1 MQNLVE
7 TAKQAGSFKTLVK
20 AIQAAGLEEVL
31 SGKEA
36 YTVCAPN
43 DAAFAAL
50 PAGTLERL
58 MGNREELVNILKYH
72 VVTGRHRSD
81 EVRKLASVRSLQ
93 GKELPVQVKG
103 NELWIGE
110 ARVIQ
115 PDIEATNG
123 IIHVMDKVLIPK

>member
-31 SGKEA
+31 SGIEA

-58 MGNREELVNILKYH
+58 MGNREELVNVLKYH
-72 VVTGRHRSD
+72 VVTGSHRSD

-93 GKELPVQVKG
+93 GDELPVQVKG